1 MVFRTGPLWALRIA
15 AASSAL
21 ALAATIPALGEP
33 AISNDG
39 AALAPAAVA
48 AADPQA
54 AVPAQPDREQL
65 APSETPVPVA
75 TTPPP
80 SPAEPHPVVTAAP
93 VPVSDPVL
101 VAVRDQLARAPASAG
116 KADIAALAAFYAT
129 RTDGPLWVKGGA
141 FTAPATAIMTALGN
155 AGDWG
160 LDAKSFP
167 LPQLAPGSS
176 PEAQAAA
183 EVALGLSA
191 LKYAHQASGGR
202 IDPSTLSRF
211 NDERGTFADP
221 SAVITALATSA
232 KPDETLEVLHPKHEQ
247 FQRLHAALVK
257 LRHGDAPKAEP
268 AAIEPPHLSL
278 GSGPPLKPGAEHP
291 DIATIRTHFGIP
303 AASGKEAV
311 YDALLAGAVKSFQA
325 DHDLKANGVINA
337 ATRQALNGGEAR
349 KTRKAPAVADTA
361 QEIDR
366 IALNME
372 RWRWLPADMG
382 VFHIE
387 NNIPEYQTRV
397 FQEGKL
403 VHQEKIIVGKTDT
416 PTPVFSANMQFVIF
430 HPEWGVPDGI
440 KVKEI
445 WPYLRRAPEF
455 DFFGGGGGVSD
466 ISILKRHN
474 LRVSYNGRPVDA
486 SQIDW
491 TKADPRA
498 YQFIQPA
505 GGQNVLGVVK
515 FRFPNRHDVYMHDT
529 PQRELFSQSARAISH
544 GCMRVH
550 NPERLAAVILAWDRG
565 WSADKVS
572 GMIAGSGTTEVKL
585 EKPFPVHVTY
595 FTARVE
601 DDGKLTTFADLYGH
615 DAKLAA
621 ALAGHPVHL
630 EDPST
635 SSGSDSI
642 AEGGRKPQR
651 IARKGVPSPQADAGL
666 GGLLSGLFG
675 N

>member
-1 MVFRTGPLWALRIA
+1 MIRITGVRVLNRLVIA
-15 AASSAL
+15 GSLVAL
-21 ALAATIPALGEP
+21 A
-33 AISNDG
+33 
-39 AALAPAAVA
+39 
-48 AADPQA
+48 A
-54 AVPAQPDREQL
+54 AVPALAEEGPSAQPSASPSANPAPAEQL
-65 APSETPVPVA
+65 APGETPVPVIA
-75 TTPPP
+75 TPPP
-80 SPAEPHPVVTAAP
+80 PAVEPMPANATETPA
-93 VPVSDPVL
+93 VPASDPVL
-101 VAVRDQLARAPASAG
+101 AAVRAHLLFKSNAD
-116 KADIAALAAFYAT
+116 KADIAAMTAFYAA
-129 RTDGPLWVKGGA
+129 RTEPLWVRA
-141 FTAPATAIMTALGN
+141 SAYTPAAAAATTALRN
-155 AGDWG
+155 ADDWG
-160 LDAKSFP
+160 LEAKSFA
-167 LPQLAPGSS
+167 LPELATSANTD
-176 PEAQAAA
+176 AQALA
-183 EVALGLSA
+183 EIALTTAA

-211 NDERGTFADP
+211 NDQRGTFADP
-221 SAVITALATSA
+221 SVVLTQLAASTKPNAV
-232 KPDETLEVLHPKHEQ
+232 LEGLHPQHIQ
-247 FQRLHAALVK
+247 FQRLHEALVK
-257 LRHGDAPKAEP
+257 LRHGTAPTEPAAAEP
-268 AAIEPPHLSL
+268 AHLAL
-278 GSGPPLKPGAEHP
+278 ANGPALKPGTEHA
-291 DIATIRTHFGIP
+291 DIAAIRAHLKV
-303 AASGKEAV
+303 AASPGKEAV
-311 YDALLAGAVKSFQA
+311 YDGPLVAAVKAFQ
-325 DHDLKANGVINA
+325 DEHGLKANGVISNS
-337 ATRQALNGGEAR
+337 TRSALNGGEAKSKPHAEGDR
-349 KTRKAPAVADTA
+349 T
-361 QEIDR
+361 QQIDR
-366 IALNME
+366 IVLNME
-372 RWRWLPADMG
+372 RWRWLPADMAA
-382 VFHIE
+382 FHIE